1 MTIADGTVAV
11 AYTHQNG
18 DFPAAHEQHEVT
30 RSTDGTTWSWQ
41 HHLETSQISTFQNDP
56 VMIEIFPEGSTTAAA
71 SHTEFYGGN
80 WAYLGTVGQTK
91 SYIIEATAGPNG
103 SITPSGEVSV
113 GAGSDQTFTF
123 TPDDGYTVAEVRVDD
138 EVVAPSSSYTF
149 TNVQADH
156 TIHVT
161 FTQKPTPPSGGGSSD
176 GNMDNAF
183 RVLFNDGAT
192 TLFVVTDLSYGD
204 KLTKPE
210 DPVKDGYTF
219 AGWHKDAACTQPWD
233 FADGIAGDMTLYA
246 KWTPVQTV
254 TPTVT
259 PTATASVTPTVTAE
273 PTGLPTTTPTVQPTG
288 EDDGDKPAGSVL
300 PLIGGILI
308 LILAVLL
315 LLFLLLRHT
324 VTFLIP
330 TGGEITEHRIKVWHG
345 RYIDPADLPELLRT
359 AAWYRDPAR
368 RERWDFDEDR
378 VTKSIELY
386 LG

>member
-1 MTIADGTVAV
+1 
-11 AYTHQNG
+11 
-18 DFPAAHEQHEVT
+18 
-30 RSTDGTTWSWQ
+30 
-41 HHLETSQISTFQNDP
+41 
-56 VMIEIFPEGSTTAAA
+56 
-71 SHTEFYGGN
+71 
-80 WAYLGTVGQTK
+80 
-91 SYIIEATAGPNG
+91 
-103 SITPSGEVSV
+103 
-113 GAGSDQTFTF
+113 
-123 TPDDGYTVAEVRVDD
+123 
-138 EVVAPSSSYTF
+138 
-149 TNVQADH
+149 
-156 TIHVT
+156 
-161 FTQKPTPPSGGGSSD
+161 
-176 GNMDNAF
+176 
-183 RVLFNDGAT
+183 
-192 TLFVVTDLSYGD
+192 
-204 KLTKPE
+204 
-210 DPVKDGYTF
+210 
-219 AGWHKDAACTQPWD
+219 
-233 FADGIAGDMTLYA
+233 MTLYA

-259 PTATASVTPTVTAE
+259 PTATVSVTPTVTAD